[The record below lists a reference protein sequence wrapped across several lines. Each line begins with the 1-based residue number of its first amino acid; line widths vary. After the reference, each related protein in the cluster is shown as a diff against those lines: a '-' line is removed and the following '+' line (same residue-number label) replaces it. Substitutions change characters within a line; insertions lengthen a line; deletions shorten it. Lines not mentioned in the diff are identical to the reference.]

1 MKKTFFPLLL
11 CLLLS
16 CQGCTSK
23 TSDSVPEL
31 LEPSDSERTTVSVI
45 RDDFSDREVYEGFVA
60 PETTDLSF
68 ELDGTIQSILVSS
81 GQYVNE
87 GDSLVTLDITEEE
100 QRISDLNAELE
111 DLCAE
116 LAYTESLYTNRTEYL
131 KAELNQIIEQEG
143 YGTNYQ
149 LKRIDIDEYD
159 LDYYQTT
166 KDLNNQISADE
177 QALSDLEAVAVKATL
192 TAPHSGY
199 FYLSSD
205 LAENSYLTKGKNVCS
220 ITREDS
226 LCFLSSYLDEAD
238 VKNASLSVLL
248 HGNSYSVS
256 YVPLSAAERSALSF
270 TDERD
275 RTRFTFSDN
284 SDLSALQA
292 GDTGFL
298 ITDSNCME
306 QVLQIPV
313 NALFV
318 DSAGSYVYLVENGTQ
333 KRQDVTTGP
342 NNGIMTVI
350 EEGLSEG
357 DLVYVQQ

>member
-111 DLCAE
+111 DLRAE

-131 KAELNQIIEQEG
+131 KAELKQIIEQEG

-256 YVPLSAAERSALSF
+256 YDLHFPLQMNATAPVLPFRTTPIFLLCRPATPVFLSQTATVWNRFFRFPSTRCSLILPDPMSILWKMERRSARMSQPVQ
-270 TDERD
+270 T
-275 RTRFTFSDN
+275 T
-284 SDLSALQA
+284 AL
-292 GDTGFL
+292 
-298 ITDSNCME
+298 
-306 QVLQIPV
+306 
-313 NALFV
+313 
-318 DSAGSYVYLVENGTQ
+318 
-333 KRQDVTTGP
+333 
-342 NNGIMTVI
+342 
-350 EEGLSEG
+350 
-357 DLVYVQQ
+357 